1 MSLSSFKVTCEQKY
15 TTHLILNSAEQSIGR
30 LSRQM
35 LPERK
40 FEGDKTVYLSQTGI
54 MDNKI
59 LGCQQETLQNCKMGD
74 GILFLHY
81 KMN

>member
-1 MSLSSFKVTCEQKY
+1 
-15 TTHLILNSAEQSIGR
+15 
-30 LSRQM
+30 M